1 MEVDQEIVIIPVK
14 DAELLEAYS
23 IRQYTSTTT
32 PNIQTPTVFLQ
43 RSQDQGGGNERAT
56 RKQIMKTG
64 DQEVVIMDI
73 VNTSTGQFEIN

>member
-56 RKQIMKTG
+56 RKQIIKI
-64 DQEVVIMDI
+64 VIMDI

>member
-43 RSQDQGGGNERAT
+43 RSKDQGGGNERAT